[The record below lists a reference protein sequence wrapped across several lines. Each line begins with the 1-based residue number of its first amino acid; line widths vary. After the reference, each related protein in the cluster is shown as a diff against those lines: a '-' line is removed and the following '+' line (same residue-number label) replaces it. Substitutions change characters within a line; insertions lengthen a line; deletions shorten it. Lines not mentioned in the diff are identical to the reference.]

1 MMMTDAEIIRE
12 YREAAK
18 PMKQI
23 GILADENQC
32 SRGKIVDILREAGM
46 ELPAV
51 YREKRPYSP
60 ESGAEPQA
68 APLENSG
75 ETSLPNRNDMFRF
88 GEEGPGQSSSIA
100 ANAAMRSID
109 PSHDEA
115 PRLVG
120 FSERVNDGAIEVI
133 ARMVADS
140 DSGQDQENE
149 VWHFRERVRG
159 VLALVHELRGGYGE

>member
-12 YREAAK
+12 YREAK
-18 PMKQI
+18 TPLKQI

-32 SRGKIVDILREAGM
+32 SRGKIVDILRAAGV

-51 YREKRPYSP
+51 YREKARTGDGGDLSTASRSPSP
-60 ESGAEPQA
+60 EGEAEWGPILP
-68 APLENSG
+68 APKL
-75 ETSLPNRNDMFRF
+75 
-88 GEEGPGQSSSIA
+88 A
-100 ANAAMRSID
+100 
-109 PSHDEA
+109 
-115 PRLVG
+115 G

-140 DSGQDQENE
+140 DGGLDQENE

-159 VLALVHELRGGYGE
+159 VLALVHELRKERDE

>member
-32 SRGKIVDILREAGM
+32 SRGKIVEILREAGM
-46 ELPAV
+46 DLPAV
-51 YREKRPYSP
+51 YREKARTGDGDDLSTAARSPSP
-60 ESGAEPQA
+60 EGEAEYGPILPAPKQA
-68 APLENSG
+68 
-75 ETSLPNRNDMFRF
+75 
-88 GEEGPGQSSSIA
+88 
-100 ANAAMRSID
+100 
-109 PSHDEA
+109 
-115 PRLVG
+115 G

-140 DSGQDQENE
+140 DSGADQENE

>member
-12 YREAAK
+12 YREAK
-18 PMKQI
+18 TPLKQI

-32 SRGKIVDILREAGM
+32 SRGKIVDILRAAGV

-51 YREKRPYSP
+51 YREKPGNAPHPSP
-60 ESGAEPQA
+60 AGDTFPQGKAETGA
-68 APLENSG
+68 APAAAEI
-75 ETSLPNRNDMFRF
+75 
-88 GEEGPGQSSSIA
+88 EEGL
-100 ANAAMRSID
+100 
-109 PSHDEA
+109 EA
-115 PRLVG
+115 DYGPILPAPKLAG

-140 DSGQDQENE
+140 DSGADQENE